1 MTNDAT
7 LNVPSAPPFDPPYIT
22 ALETGLG
29 TRWVETRADGT
40 VRDIVRAPRPAP
52 GSAPSPAAPSKSTAP
67 RRSGQAAGR
76 TASAGK
82 SAMVLDVPFSE
93 KDDAKRLGARWD
105 SVQRKWYVPQ
115 GLDIKLFSRWSDQS

>member
-1 MTNDAT
+1 MTN
-7 LNVPSAPPFDPPYIT
+7 APPFDPPYIT
-22 ALETGLG
+22 ALETELG
-29 TRWVETRADGT
+29 TRWIETRADGT
-40 VRDIVRAPRPAP
+40 VRDIVRAPR
-52 GSAPSPAAPSKSTAP
+52 STPSPAAPSKSTAP

-82 SAMVLDVPFSE
+82 AAMVLDVPFSE